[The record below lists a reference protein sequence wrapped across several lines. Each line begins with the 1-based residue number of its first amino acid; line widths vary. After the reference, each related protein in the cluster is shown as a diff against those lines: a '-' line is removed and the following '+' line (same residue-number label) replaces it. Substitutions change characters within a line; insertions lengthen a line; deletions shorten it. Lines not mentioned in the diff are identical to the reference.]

1 MFDTQNDMIH
11 LFLSLVSLTWANV
24 LTRGLVWEELSREEV
39 RSRIRPESPECF
51 RIELICGGKYW
62 K

>member
-1 MFDTQNDMIH
+1 MFDTQNDKIH

-51 RIELICGGKYW
+51 RMELI
-62 K
+62 

>member
-1 MFDTQNDMIH
+1 MFHTHIDKVH

-24 LTRGLVWEELSREEV
+24 LTRGRVWEELSREEV

-51 RIELICGGKYW
+51 RMELI
-62 K
+62 